1 MGIDSFMHYVA
12 STRQDIYSNILTSKL
27 TIFGLDSLIYSRDIR
42 EKLGTLPLHNLATHI
57 CAIVPNMST
66 RAIMTTEFHVR
77 AGNGKV
83 IL

>member
-1 MGIDSFMHYVA
+1 MGIDTFMHYVA
-12 STRQDIYSNILTSKL
+12 STRQDIYILRSKL

-42 EKLGTLPLHNLATHI
+42 EELGTLPLHNLATHI
-57 CAIVPNMST
+57 CANVPNMST

-77 AGNGKV
+77 TGKGKV